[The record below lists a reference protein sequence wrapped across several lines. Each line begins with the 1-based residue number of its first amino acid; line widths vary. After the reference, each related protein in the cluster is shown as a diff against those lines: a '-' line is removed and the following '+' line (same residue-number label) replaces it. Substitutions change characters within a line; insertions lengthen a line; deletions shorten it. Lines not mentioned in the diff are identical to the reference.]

1 MSINKN
7 CIYDAGRKQFKKSA
21 FSTKLIYSKSPLEM
35 FSKLTKF
42 FFSKI
47 KCFCGFS
54 KVNCQYGFQEFIIC
68 RRDPS
73 MNFEF
78 LSYLP
83 RFGGP
88 GNYLAAV

>member
-42 FFSKI
+42 FFLAKLNVSVVSVKSI
-47 KCFCGFS
+47 ANMGFKS
-54 KVNCQYGFQEFIIC
+54 LLFVAEIHQ
-68 RRDPS
+68 
-73 MNFEF
+73 
-78 LSYLP
+78 
-83 RFGGP
+83 
-88 GNYLAAV
+88 